1 MTEKPILSVTEISL
15 SLKSCV
21 EQVFSDIRVRGEVS
35 GVKKAASGHIY
46 FSLKDNDAVLSAVA
60 WRGRDKTTQMAIEEG
75 LEIVCTGKLSTYPG
89 RSNYQMIVESAE
101 PAGIGALL
109 KLLNERK
116 EKLAKEGL
124 FDESRKK
131 PIPYLPDVIGVV
143 TSPTGAVIR
152 DIMHRLKD
160 RFGRHVILWPVLVQ
174 GTEAAE
180 QIANAITGFNAIPKG
195 GMWIYNRPQTP
206 HIIESTLSI
215 DINATGQIIPQN
227 NIVIHN
233 TETREEKK
241 YPTGV
246 LIPRP
251 DVLIV
256 ARGGGSLE
264 DLWAFNEEIVVR
276 AAADS
281 QIPLISAVGHETDTT
296 LIDYASD
303 RRAPTPTAAAEMAV
317 PVKFELISRLNNLN
331 IRQNEGIFK
340 YLSDKQTKI
349 SLLSRA
355 IPNLSD
361 VINGHIQRLDDQSN
375 RLKISMEYLIKNKEN
390 QFVNLKNLLKS
401 YSYQA
406 VLERGFS
413 LVQSRDGKIVT
424 SADMA
429 QTLPN
434 MTISFKDGKIDVVPK
449 ISNNPLKQNKKTHSQ
464 KEDST
469 SNQGELF

>member
-1 MTEKPILSVTEISL
+1 MREKPILSVTEISL
-15 SLKSCV
+15 SLKACV
-21 EQVFSDIRVRGEVS
+21 EQVFFDIRVRGEVS

-46 FSLKDNDAVLSAVA
+46 FSLKDQDSVLSAVA
-60 WRGRDKTTQMAIEEG
+60 WRGRDKTTQASIEEG
-75 LEIVCTGKLSTYPG
+75 LEVVCTGKLSTYPG
-89 RSNYQMIVESAE
+89 RSNYQMIVETAE

-116 EKLAKEGL
+116 EKLTKEGL

-131 PIPYLPDVIGVV
+131 PLPYLPDVIGVI

-180 QIANAITGFNAIPKG
+180 QIANAIKGFNAIPKG
-195 GMWIYNRPQTP
+195 GLFVSNRPQTP
-206 HIIESTLSI
+206 GIIESAGICVDI
-215 DINATGQIIPQN
+215 DETGRIIPVH
-227 NIVIHN
+227 NIALKDPV
-233 TETREEKK
+233 
-241 YPTGV
+241 TGV
-246 LIPRP
+246 AKSYPKGTIIPRP

-276 AAADS
+276 ATAES
-281 QIPLISAVGHETDTT
+281 TIPLISAVGHETDTT

-317 PVKFELISRLNNLN
+317 PVKFELLSRLNNLSA
-331 IRQNEGIFK
+331 RQNGGIIK
-340 YLSDKQTKI
+340 YLSDKTQQI
-349 SLLSRA
+349 SLIGRA
-355 IPNLSD
+355 IPKLSD
-361 VINGHIQRLDDQSN
+361 LINMHIQRLDDKLN
-375 RLKISMEYLIKNKEN
+375 RLKISLEYYVKTKEN

-401 YSYQA
+401 YSYTA

-413 LVQSRDGKIVT
+413 LVSGMDGKIVP
-424 SADMA
+424 SADVA
-429 QTLPN
+429 KALPEFK
-434 MTISFKDGKIDVVPK
+434 IAFKDGTVMATPLAKKEKGADVVSCEK
-449 ISNNPLKQNKKTHSQ
+449 
-464 KEDST
+464 
-469 SNQGELF
+469 